1 MKRWAVL
8 LAVVALAALVWL
20 ATAGGIG
27 RSSRP
32 TPRAE
37 GTNRAAS
44 SEGASGVGDVPAAA
58 SLLPPVDLE
67 AVDRDRDL
75 HGIVVRKADG
85 APIAGAELQVVTYPW
100 RRGGGLHG
108 YDEAVEG
115 PLTQSASDGTFSL
128 RLVPGTEVALRVRAS
143 GYATLQLPARQP
155 GERVR
160 VEMDAGARLTI
171 VTRDDRGNPVPGTAL
186 RLFRGQ
192 APDLRGVTDEQGRC
206 VLGTVPSP
214 AVYTVDVVPAR
225 LGYHSWETLH
235 LIRAGEHEHEVI
247 LVEGRTI
254 TGVVTDAE
262 TGAAIPGARIGM
274 GWVMTPFVTSRA
286 DGRYELP
293 GWIGKG
299 VDDVHCLADG
309 YGRAQ
314 WIVLGD
320 VRDFALARGDSVTGR
335 LLGADGRPVGG
346 APVSTVGSV
355 RNDDTKGLCV
365 RAGRSD
371 TDGRFLISGLRRDT
385 PHTLI
390 VTAEGHGRYL
400 LDFDPFPEKP
410 GTIDL
415 GDLTLPGPRAIA
427 GRVLTYARERAPR
440 VEVDLFGYNPDRT
453 RLRDGAKVDFDF
465 RGAEETRRTDDLGRF
480 RFGDLSPGAYV
491 LTMKGGGEGR
501 RLALP
506 TDQDLLD
513 VELVLPDGRELTVT
527 CVDEEGGPVAMVFV
541 GGNQTTDAMG
551 RATIF
556 VTGKMTRID
565 AYPEA
570 SGRDLLHTY
579 IELEDGTSEYRIVLR
594 KASTIQGFVRGEDG
608 KPVGDV
614 IVAAKVGGKS
624 VASELSGA
632 DGAFTLRVPMDETF
646 DVQFDGLNRRGRGAR
661 EEYVGDPVRARS
673 GATGVEVR
681 LRRLARDRAL
691 RVKVVFPDGSP
702 APGITVHADKSRAD
716 TGDDGVATLT
726 GLPAREVVVNA
737 LAPMDRADVAV
748 PAALKVVPTG
758 QEVTLALRKALAVS
772 GVVMMPDGTPA
783 AHAFVMVQR
792 ADRVTY
798 AAEAAADG
806 TFAVRVPA
814 DEAGP
819 WTVYAAARDKK
830 SRGEAKDVRTGD
842 AGVRIELK

>member
-1 MKRWAVL
+1 L
-8 LAVVALAALVWL
+8 
-20 ATAGGIG
+20 
-27 RSSRP
+27 P
-32 TPRAE
+32 
-37 GTNRAAS
+37 
-44 SEGASGVGDVPAAA
+44 
-58 SLLPPVDLE
+58 PPVDLGS
-67 AVDRDRDL
+67 VDRDRDL

-85 APIAGAELQVVTYPW
+85 SPIADAELQVVTYPW

-108 YDEAVEG
+108 YAEAVEG
-115 PLTQSASDGTFSL
+115 PLSQSASDGTFSL
-128 RLVPGTEVALRVRAS
+128 RLAPGTEVALRVRAS
-143 GYATLQLPARQP
+143 GYATLELSARQP

-171 VTRDDRGNPVPGTAL
+171 VTRDERGNPVPGTAL

-206 VLGTVPSP
+206 ILGTVPSP
-214 AVYTVDVVPAR
+214 AVYTVDVVPTR

-235 LIRAGEHEHEVI
+235 LTRAGEHEHEVI
-247 LVEGRTI
+247 LVEGNTI

-274 GWVMTPFVTSRA
+274 DWVMTPFVASGA

-293 GWIGKG
+293 GWMGKG
-299 VDDVHCLADG
+299 INDLHCVADG

-314 WIVLGD
+314 WVVLGD
-320 VRDFALARGDSVTGR
+320 VHDFVLSRGDSVTGR
-335 LLGADGRPVGG
+335 LLGADGRPVVG
-346 APVSTVGSV
+346 APVTTVGSV
-355 RNDDTKGLCV
+355 RNDDTRGLCV

-371 TDGRFLISGLRRDT
+371 AGGRFLISGLRRDT

-400 LDFDPFPEKP
+400 LDFDPRPEKP

-415 GDLTLPGPRAIA
+415 GDLTLPGPRSIA
-427 GRVLTYARERAPR
+427 GRVLTHAREGAPR
-440 VEVDLFGYNPDRT
+440 VDVDLFGCNPDRT

-465 RGAEETRRTDDLGRF
+465 RGAEESRRTDDLGRF

-491 LTMKGGGEGR
+491 LTVRQGGDKR
-501 RLALP
+501 PLALRAGE
-506 TDQDLLD
+506 DLLD

-527 CVDEEGGPVAMVFV
+527 CVDEDGAPVPMVFV

-551 RATIF
+551 RATVF
-556 VTGKMTRID
+556 VTGQVMRID

-570 SGRDLLHTY
+570 SGRDLLPTY
-579 IELEDGTSEYRIVLR
+579 IEIEDGTNEYRLVLR
-594 KASTIQGFVRGEDG
+594 KATTIQGFVRGEDG

-614 IVAAKVGGKS
+614 IVAAKAGGKS
-624 VASELSGA
+624 VASELVGA

-661 EEYVGDPVRARS
+661 EEYVADPVRARS

-691 RVKVVFPDGSP
+691 RVRVVFPDGTR
-702 APGITVHADKSRAD
+702 ATGVTVHADKSRTD
-716 TGDDGVATLT
+716 TGADGIATLT
-726 GLPAREVVVNA
+726 WLPAREVVVNA
-737 LAPMDRADVAV
+737 LAPADRADLAV
-748 PAALKVVPTG
+748 PAALKVVPAG
-758 QEVTLALRKALAVS
+758 QEVTLALRRALAIS
-772 GVVMMPDGTPA
+772 GVVVMPDGTPVA
-783 AHAFVMVQR
+783 SALVVVQR
-792 ADRVTY
+792 ADRMSY
-798 AAEAAADG
+798 FADAAADG

-830 SRGEAKDVRTGD
+830 SRGEVKDVATGA
-842 AGVRIELK
+842 AGIRIELK